1 MFEQATNVLM
11 VPGEFPWSDVGDWA
25 AIQEITPATVGT
37 NTVIGSGAGRHVAV
51 ATKGCLIR
59 TGDRLIATIGV
70 EDLVIVDAGDALLV
84 CHRDRTQD
92 VREVVEQLKR
102 EGRDAYL

>member
-1 MFEQATNVLM
+1 MT
-11 VPGEFPWSDVGDWA
+11 WA
-25 AIQEITPATVGT
+25 IGRRSKRSRRRRRAR
-37 NTVIGSGAGRHVAV
+37 NTVIGAGRHIAV
-51 ATKGCLIR
+51 DTAGCLIR

-92 VREVVEQLKR
+92 VREVVERLKR
-102 EGRDAYL
+102 EGGEAYL

>member
-1 MFEQATNVLM
+1 M
-11 VPGEFPWSDVGDWA
+11 VAGEFPWSDVGDWA
-25 AIQEITPATVGT
+25 AIQEITPVTEGT
-37 NTVIGSGAGRHVAV
+37 NTVIGGAGRHIAV
-51 ATKGCLIR
+51 DTAGCLIR

-70 EDLVIVDAGDALLV
+70 EDLIIVDAGDALLV

-102 EGRDAYL
+102 EGGDAYL